1 MVLFSLVIVIPQG
14 VLQQLTKEVLKV
26 YHKTELEKHMD
37 QTITALQQL
46 VQVQSNAVME
56 MRKVIAKLESE
67 NTQMQKQIVDL
78 MQDILKKDDL
88 SLVTSPTNVLN
99 QNR

>member
-1 MVLFSLVIVIPQG
+1 M
-14 VLQQLTKEVLKV
+14 

-78 MQDILKKDDL
+78 MQDILKKDEFKPCYE
-88 SLVTSPTNVLN
+88 SAQRAQSESVK
-99 QNR
+99 